1 MTCIKEFKF
10 LFSNSKKFK
19 LFNILGELK
28 CLMPYCLCRRQSG
41 TEELRRHRLRP
52 DSVLDGAIPRGGGP
66 RPETDQLMAEGKA
79 LLHGLIHSPR
89 LWRAISGDAIA
100 WLVLRLTICTVGR
113 KSMLYFTQ
121 THKIIRRKILYKF
134 HFVLTRRDAIK
145 KLESQSNWVF
155 FGCFLSS

>member
-28 CLMPYCLCRRQSG
+28 CLMPYCLYRRQSG

-89 LWRAISGDAIA
+89 LWRAIQWRRYPVISAKINNLYCREKINAIFY
-100 WLVLRLTICTVGR
+100 TD
-113 KSMLYFTQ
+113 S
-121 THKIIRRKILYKF
+121 
-134 HFVLTRRDAIK
+134 
-145 KLESQSNWVF
+145 
-155 FGCFLSS
+155 